1 MIPLNKKI
9 SLGFA
14 MSCIFLAVAVA
25 VSITMMVAM
34 KIYNSMI
41 KDVSQRSGIH
51 STVSDIDEIVRK
63 NYFGE
68 MNETLLK
75 TMVSDGYAEGIGDR
89 YSYYMTA
96 NEYADYKEEEKGNK
110 GGIGV
115 IAVYD
120 SKNNNIYVS
129 EVSENS
135 PAQLQ
140 GIQKGDIITAV
151 DSVKVSPSNYEEL
164 LGSLNGEKLTNVQVT
179 FTHDGKSHTVS
190 VARGYSAQT
199 VYYSIN
205 NNVGYIKITA
215 FYSTTVDQLQKALE
229 FMNKKD
235 VTSVIFDL
243 RNNGTGLIPDAVK
256 CIDILVPVAT
266 EGTTAIATAID
277 KDGKTVETF
286 TSDSKSSSLGMVVL
300 VNSNTSGAAELF
312 ACDLRDFGMA
322 QLVGDK
328 TAGNGTMQKI
338 FELKD
343 GSAISLT
350 VARILPYKSES
361 YNGVGIEPD
370 HKVELTV
377 EQFARLEML
386 SPDED
391 PQIKKAMSLL
401 GN

>member
-1 MIPLNKKI
+1 MNKKI
-9 SLGFA
+9 SLGLA
-14 MSCIFLAVAVA
+14 VSCIFLAVALA

-34 KIYNSMI
+34 GIYNSMI
-41 KDVSQRSGIH
+41 KDVAQRSGVH

-68 MNETLLK
+68 INENLLK
-75 TMVSDGYAEGIGDR
+75 TMISDGYVEGIGDR

-96 NEYADYKEEEKGNK
+96 NEYIDYQEEEKGNK

-115 IAVYD
+115 IAFYD
-120 SKNNNIYVS
+120 SKNDNIYVS
-129 EVSENS
+129 EVSEKS

-140 GIQKGDIITAV
+140 GIQKGDVITAV
-151 DSVKVSPSNYEEL
+151 DSVKVTSSNYEEL
-164 LGSLNGEKLTNVQVT
+164 LQSLNGEKLTNVQVT
-179 FTHDGKSHTVS
+179 FTHDGKSNTVS

-205 NNVGYIKITA
+205 NNIGYIKITA
-215 FYSTTVDQLQKALE
+215 FYSTTAEQLQEALE
-229 FMNKKD
+229 FMNEKD
-235 VTSVIFDL
+235 VSSVIFDV
-243 RNNGTGLIPDAVK
+243 RNNSTGLIPDAVE
-256 CIDILVPVAT
+256 CIDMLVPVAT

-277 KDGKTVETF
+277 KDGKSIETF
-286 TSDSKSSSLGMVVL
+286 TSDSTSSSLGMVVL

-338 FELKD
+338 FELND

-350 VARILPYKSES
+350 VAKIIPYKSES

-377 EQFARLEML
+377 EQFSRLEML
-386 SPDED
+386 SLDED
-391 PQIKKAMSLL
+391 PQYKKAMSLL

>member
-1 MIPLNKKI
+1 LNKKI

-14 MSCIFLAVAVA
+14 ISCIFLAVAFA

-68 MNETLLK
+68 INETLLK
-75 TMVSDGYAEGIGDR
+75 TMVSEGYAEGIGDR

-140 GIQKGDIITAV
+140 GIQKGDVITAV
-151 DSVKVSPSNYEEL
+151 DSVKVSSSNYEEL
-164 LGSLNGEKLTNVQVT
+164 LQSLNGEKLTNVQVA
-179 FTHDGKSHTVS
+179 FTHEGKSHTVS

-215 FYSTTVDQLQKALE
+215 FYSTTVDQLQEALE
-229 FMNKKD
+229 YMKKKD
-235 VTSVIFDL
+235 VTSVIFDV

-266 EGTTAIATAID
+266 EGTNAIATAID
-277 KDGKTVETF
+277 KDGKQIETF

-343 GSAISLT
+343 GSAVSLT

-377 EQFARLEML
+377 EQFSRLEML